1 MPFSERVK
9 PLWDK
14 SDMTLAQI
22 AELCNISESSASRYL
37 NGKISP
43 PADIAEK
50 ILEVLGEVPPIK
62 GDSDMQI
69 TIQNIREIYEAQIAA
84 MKADHTS
91 RIEDLR
97 RDKLWMF
104 RAIIVLFC
112 VIVYLFTDGLHGD
125 WGLFQYPIL

>member
-1 MPFSERVK
+1 MPFCERVK

-14 SDMTLAQI
+14 SDMTLAQL
-22 AELCNISESSASRYL
+22 ADLCNISESSASRYL

-50 ILEVLGEVPPIK
+50 ILEVLGEAPPAK

-69 TIQNIREIYEAQIAA
+69 TIQNIREIYEAQIAS

-97 RDKLWMF
+97 RDKTWMF
-104 RAIIVLFC
+104 RAIIVMFC
-112 VIVYLFTDGLHGD
+112 VIVYLFLDGLHGE

>member
-112 VIVYLFTDGLHGD
+112 VIVYLFMDGLHGE
-125 WGLFQYPIL
+125 WGLFQYQIL

>member
-1 MPFSERVK
+1 MPFCERVK

-14 SDMTLAQI
+14 SDMTLAQL
-22 AELCNISESSASRYL
+22 ADLCNISESSASRYL

-50 ILEVLGEVPPIK
+50 ILEVLGEAPPAK

-69 TIQNIREIYEAQIAA
+69 TIQNIREIYEAQIAS

-97 RDKLWMF
+97 RDKTWM
-104 RAIIVLFC
+104 RSAPHKSRGC
-112 VIVYLFTDGLHGD
+112 SG
-125 WGLFQYPIL
+125 W